1 MQLEMDTGKTLS
13 LSSSSS
19 SEKSS
24 KNNGVVVDLSR
35 AGATLLE
42 IVTKPDIRSEEHA
55 VETVSDVIQMAR
67 YLEISDANMEDGS
80 IRVDVNVSVRRND
93 VDSNDDDATK
103 TTSVSSERTEIK
115 NLNSL
120 RSIRNAIKYEKE
132 RHGRYLDGVVGA
144 EKVERETRSWDEK
157 LNKTIVLRSKESLL
171 DYRFMREPD
180 VLPIVLTDEEIELK

>member
-24 KNNGVVVDLSR
+24 NVVDLSR

-67 YLEISDANMEDGS
+67 
-80 IRVDVNVSVRRND
+80 
-93 VDSNDDDATK
+93 
-103 TTSVSSERTEIK
+103 
-115 NLNSL
+115 
-120 RSIRNAIKYEKE
+120 
-132 RHGRYLDGVVGA
+132 
-144 EKVERETRSWDEK
+144 
-157 LNKTIVLRSKESLL
+157 
-171 DYRFMREPD
+171 
-180 VLPIVLTDEEIELK
+180 